1 MNPIQKMKNSPHYLR
16 LKESVEYRYDK
27 KQFLLIFVSIGL
39 LALPILITGI
49 VLLGR
54 SGNSS
59 AMYSM
64 VWFMFLGFGYLMLLL
79 YFAYRW
85 LEIFL
90 HIDSYIFCEVL
101 LDQPHVQGRGGVK
114 FTVTFTDRHG
124 KQLKRETS
132 TMFSSSWEP
141 YLEDYNN
148 QKVLIGYNE
157 ETDRV
162 VVIKRIDG

>member
-1 MNPIQKMKNSPHYLR
+1 MNPMQKLKDSPHYLR

-27 KQFLLIFVSIGL
+27 KQFIIMAAIFGGLYAFLLLMFL
-39 LALPILITGI
+39 PLAGDPGYGAVITIIWLVLPTLFYLPI
-49 VLLGR
+49 
-54 SGNSS
+54 
-59 AMYSM
+59 
-64 VWFMFLGFGYLMLLL
+64 LL

-101 LDQPHVQGRGGVK
+101 LNQPHVQGRGGVK

-124 KQLKRETS
+124 KQLKRDTS
-132 TMFSSSWEP
+132 TIFSSHYEP
-141 YLEDYNN
+141 YLEEYNN
-148 QKVLIGYNE
+148 KKVLIGYNE

-162 VVIKRIDG
+162 VVIKRLDG

>member
-1 MNPIQKMKNSPHYLR
+1 MSRRQKIKDSPHYLR

-27 KQFLLIFVSIGL
+27 KQFIMMASIFGGLYAFLLLMFLPLAGDTEYGAAITIIWLVFPGL
-39 LALPILITGI
+39 FYLPI
-49 VLLGR
+49 
-54 SGNSS
+54 
-59 AMYSM
+59 
-64 VWFMFLGFGYLMLLL
+64 LL

-90 HIDSYIFCEVL
+90 YIDSYMFCEVL

-114 FTVTFTDRHG
+114 FTVAFTDRHG

-132 TMFSSSWEP
+132 TMFSSGAEP

-162 VVIKRIDG
+162 VVIKRLDG

>member
-1 MNPIQKMKNSPHYLR
+1 MSHRQKIKDSPHYLR
-16 LKESVEYRYDK
+16 LKESVEYRHCR
-27 KQFLLIFVSIGL
+27 KQCIVMIAVVSL
-39 LALPILITGI
+39 FALPFLITAS

-54 SGNSS
+54 SENSN
-59 AMYSM
+59 AMYGIM
-64 VWFMFLGFGYLMLLL
+64 WFVFLGIGYLFLV
-79 YFAYRW
+79 AYLAYHW

-90 HIDSYIFCEVL
+90 RIDSYIFCEVL
-101 LDQPHVQGRGGVK
+101 LDQPHIEGRGGVK

-124 KQLKRETS
+124 KQLKRETGA
-132 TMFSSSWEP
+132 MFSSGAEP

-162 VVIKRIDG
+162 VVIKRLDG

>member
-1 MNPIQKMKNSPHYLR
+1 MNSIQKMKNSPHYLR
-16 LKESVEYRYDK
+16 LKESVEYRFER
-27 KQFLLIFVSIGL
+27 KQFVIVASLFGGL
-39 LALPILITGI
+39 F
-49 VLLGR
+49 VLLLLMLLPLTGQTDR
-54 SGNSS
+54 SDS
-59 AMYSM
+59 AITMGLA
-64 VWFMFLGFGYLMLLL
+64 FLGFL
-79 YFAYRW
+79 YCPLILYQAYRW
-85 LEIFL
+85 LEVFL